1 MSDPGNARSVAVVMR
16 TKDRPVLLERAV
28 RSVVSQTFSDFEL
41 IVVNDGGDPEA
52 VDELI
57 RRHPAPEPAR
67 VRTVHHA
74 KPAGLLSPPNAPIRD
89 SASVFVAIH
98 DDDDSW
104 HPEFLEQTTCRLQE
118 TGAMGVIATTDK
130 VVEAL
135 DGDRIDTVERSRLH
149 PGLRFL
155 SLYEMCFEN
164 YATPI
169 AFLYRREAYD
179 AIGGY
184 DESLETVADWDFAIR
199 FLSRYEIEFLET
211 PDALAFYHHRPE
223 AVGVGTNSVYTDRH
237 RRAENLI
244 ANRYLRDD
252 ISSGR
257 PGLGLVMN
265 ALRHDY
271 AAGESLFERHRVS
284 GDERN
289 EYLAECI
296 RKLDAR
302 VSDLQTAIS
311 PSERLKSDLRF
322 ARSLPRLFARR
333 LGR

>member
-1 MSDPGNARSVAVVMR
+1 
-16 TKDRPVLLERAV
+16 
-28 RSVVSQTFSDFEL
+28 
-41 IVVNDGGDPEA
+41 
-52 VDELI
+52 
-57 RRHPAPEPAR
+57 
-67 VRTVHHA
+67 
-74 KPAGLLSPPNAPIRD
+74 
-89 SASVFVAIH
+89 
-98 DDDDSW
+98 
-104 HPEFLEQTTCRLQE
+104 
-118 TGAMGVIATTDK
+118 MGVIATTDK

-135 DGDRIDTVERSRLH
+135 EGDRIDDDRAEPPASGA
-149 PGLRFL
+149 PG
-155 SLYEMCFEN
+155 SSNLYEMCSEN

-179 AIGGY
+179 ALGGY

-199 FLSRYEIEFLET
+199 FLSRYEIEFLESSE
-211 PDALAFYHHRPE
+211 ALAFYHHRPE
-223 AVGVGTNSVYTDRH
+223 AVGVDTNSVYTDGH

-271 AAGESLFERHRVS
+271 AAGESLFERYRVAD
-284 GDERN
+284 DERI

-302 VSDLQTAIS
+302 VSDIQTAIT
-311 PSERLKSDLRF
+311 PSERLRSDLRF
-322 ARSLPRLFARR
+322 ARSLPRRFTRR